1 MTRERLEFGAICL
14 ALAVAT
20 AATYAEARAAHPD
33 PRIRDARAALALAHR
48 ACQLSGY
55 QRPLELD
62 VLAAAQAENSRFG
75 EAARTA
81 TRALALAREQGDAV
95 LVRDLETRRASYQ
108 AGRPARLAERD
119 HHPIPRVR

>member
-62 VLAAAQAENSRFG
+62 VLAAAQAENGRFAD
-75 EAARTA
+75 AAQTA
-81 TRALALAREQGDAV
+81 TLALALARAQGEAV
-95 LVRDLETRRASYQ
+95 LLRDLEARRSRYL

-119 HHPIPRVR
+119 QHPIPRVR